1 VEPVKRNS
9 DGSFSALGRL
19 QFQDMVNFIGNK
31 ISNNDLSEGDE
42 IPGTTVGNW
51 VMETKGSLPR
61 VGEQFD
67 WHKLRIRVSR
77 VQRHRVMEVIVTSE
91 K

>member
-1 VEPVKRNS
+1 
-9 DGSFSALGRL
+9 
-19 QFQDMVNFIGNK
+19 MVDFIGGK
-31 ISNNDLSEGDE
+31 TSNSDLSEGGE
-42 IPGTTVGNW
+42 IPSTTVGNW

-77 VQRHRVMEVIVTSE
+77 VQRHRVMEVVVTSE
-91 K
+91 E